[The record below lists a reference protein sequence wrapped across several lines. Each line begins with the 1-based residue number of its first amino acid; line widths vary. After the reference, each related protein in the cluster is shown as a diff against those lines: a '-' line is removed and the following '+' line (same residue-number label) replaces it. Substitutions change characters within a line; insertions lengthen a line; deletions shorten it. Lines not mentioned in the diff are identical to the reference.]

1 MSKNNYVY
9 VLDGKLYINLTN
21 LCTNDCV
28 FCIRSIKDDV
38 VGANLFLDS
47 EKLDVEEVKKQLDDI
62 KPENYKEIVFCG
74 YGEPILKLEELKET
88 SRYIKEKYPHLKTRI
103 NTNGHGNLVYKRNIV
118 PELKGLIDSV
128 SISFNGEDKKI
139 YDELSRPKIE
149 NAYEGMKEFI
159 KECVK
164 AGIQTTATIVTG
176 YKNYKVDLK
185 DCKNQI
191 ENLGATFR
199 ERPWLDNGY

>member
-1 MSKNNYVY
+1 MIKNNYVY

-47 EKLDVEEVKKQLDDI
+47 EKLDVEQVKKQLDDI
-62 KPENYKEIVFCG
+62 EPQKYDEIVFCG
-74 YGEPILKLEELKET
+74 YGEPILKLEELKQT
-88 SRYIKEKYPHLKTRI
+88 AKYIKEKYPHLKTRI
-103 NTNGHGNLVYKRNIV
+103 NTNGQGNLIHKRNIV

-128 SISFNGEDKKI
+128 SISYNGENKKV
-139 YDELSRPKIE
+139 YDELSKPKIE

-159 KECVK
+159 KECVNE
-164 AGIQTTATIVTG
+164 GIETTATIVTG
-176 YKNYKVDLK
+176 YKTYKVDL
-185 DCKNQI
+185 DACKQQI
-191 ENLGATFR
+191 ESLGAIFR

>member
-1 MSKNNYVY
+1 MNNYVY
-9 VLDGKLYINLTN
+9 KLDGKLYINLTN

-47 EKLDVEEVKKQLDDI
+47 EKLDVEEVKRQLDAI
-62 KPENYKEIVFCG
+62 EPEKYQEIVFCG

-88 SRYIKEKYPHLKTRI
+88 AKYIKTKYPHLKTRI
-103 NTNGHGNLVYKRNIV
+103 NTNGHGNLIYKRNIV

-128 SISFNGEDKKI
+128 SISFNGENKDI
-139 YDELSRPKIE
+139 YDNISLPKIE

-164 AGIQTTATIVTG
+164 EGIQTTATIVTG
-176 YKNYKVDLK
+176 YKNYKVDL
-185 DCKNQI
+185 DSCKKQI
-191 ENLGATFR
+191 EELGANFR

>member
-62 KPENYKEIVFCG
+62 KPMESSTQLQENRNGSIPLLDE
-74 YGEPILKLEELKET
+74 
-88 SRYIKEKYPHLKTRI
+88 YIKSRRSNDDPFTI
-103 NTNGHGNLVYKRNIV
+103 DVDQHGNKVEIHETHTYQTQMQ
-118 PELKGLIDSV
+118 S
-128 SISFNGEDKKI
+128 SIFE
-139 YDELSRPKIE
+139 E
-149 NAYEGMKEFI
+149 
-159 KECVK
+159 
-164 AGIQTTATIVTG
+164 
-176 YKNYKVDLK
+176 
-185 DCKNQI
+185 
-191 ENLGATFR
+191 
-199 ERPWLDNGY
+199 

>member
-47 EKLDVEEVKKQLDDI
+47 EKLDVAEVKKQLDDI
-62 KPENYKEIVFCG
+62 NPENYKEIVFCG
-74 YGEPILKLEELKET
+74 YGEPILKLEELKEVAK
-88 SRYIKEKYPHLKTRI
+88 YIKDKHPHLKTRI
-103 NTNGHGNLVYKRNIV
+103 NTNGHGNIVYKRNIV
-118 PELKGLIDSV
+118 GELKGLIDSV
-128 SISFNGEDKKI
+128 SISFNGENKKV

-176 YKNYKVDLK
+176 YKNYKVDLP
-185 DCKNQI
+185 DCKKQI
-191 ENLGATFR
+191 EELGATFR

>member
-1 MSKNNYVY
+1 MSKNIYVY

-38 VGANLFLDS
+38 VGANLFLDT
-47 EKLDVEEVKKQLDDI
+47 EKLDVEEVKKQLDEI

-74 YGEPILKLEELKET
+74 YGEPILKLEELKT
-88 SRYIKEKYPHLKTRI
+88 VAKYIKEKYPHLKTRI

-128 SISFNGEDKKI
+128 SISFNGEYKKV
-139 YDELSRPKIE
+139 YDELSQPKIE
-149 NAYEGMKEFI
+149 NAYEGMKDFI

-164 AGIQTTATIVTG
+164 EGIQTTATIVTG
-176 YKNYKVDLK
+176 YKNYNVDLL
-185 DCKNQI
+185 DCKKQI
-191 ENLGATFR
+191 ESLGAVFR

>member
-74 YGEPILKLEELKET
+74 YGEPILKLEELKAT

-103 NTNGHGNLVYKRNIV
+103 NTNGQGNLIYKRNIV

-128 SISFNGEDKKI
+128 SISFNGENKQV
-139 YDELSRPKIE
+139 YDAISLPKIE

-164 AGIQTTATIVTG
+164 EGIETTATIVTG
-176 YKNYKVDLK
+176 YKNYKVDLES
-185 DCKNQI
+185 CKSQI
-191 ENLGATFR
+191 EALGAKFR